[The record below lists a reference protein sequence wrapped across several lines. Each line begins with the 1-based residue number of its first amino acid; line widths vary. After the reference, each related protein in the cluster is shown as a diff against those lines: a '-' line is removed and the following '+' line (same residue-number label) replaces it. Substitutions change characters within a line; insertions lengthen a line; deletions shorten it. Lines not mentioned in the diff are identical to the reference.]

1 MTLEE
6 LNKHISE
13 IKKKH
18 DIAVNE
24 VRAIYAKSQELY
36 RVGDIITSDIRTIR
50 IKKTGWNLKKIR
62 RNSTRP

>member
-6 LNKHISE
+6 LNKYISE

-24 VRAIYAKSQELY
+24 VRAIYAKRDRKS
-36 RVGDIITSDIRTIR
+36 VV
-50 IKKTGWNLKKIR
+50 
-62 RNSTRP
+62 